1 MPIIMD
7 TFKENLLLKN
17 VVDINERLD
26 PKNFEQK
33 ENYCRIMVEI
43 LGKLDESIE
52 NRKIMGEKFER
63 LCLWKG
69 MKSGDIKV
77 VEEEVKES
85 RLVNQKK
92 MERLE
97 LELEEVRQENGHL
110 KKRLEFEIGNQEGGA
125 KNYESEFD
133 LGGNE

>member
-1 MPIIMD
+1 MD